1 MGGKKAQDW
10 TLMPASQRDIEQ
22 VRSRC
27 RRLVRRRAAFS
38 ASVSALPVP
47 GLDIVSDI
55 RLFGLLIEDI
65 NREFGLTEEQIE
77 RLRPEFKLIAYE
89 AAAGIGGM
97 LIGKVVTREL
107 LTRMLRRSGVKQV
120 ARQAGKLVPIAG
132 QLMSAALSFVLFRQI
147 GYQHVDACAQVAQAV
162 LVAGAA

>member
-1 MGGKKAQDW
+1 MGARQQQDW
-10 TLMPASQRDIEQ
+10 TLIPASARDIEQ
-22 VRSRC
+22 LRERC
-27 RRLVRRRAAFS
+27 RRLVRRRAALS

-65 NREFGLTEEQIE
+65 NREFGLTEAQIE
-77 RLRPEFKLIAYE
+77 RLRPEFKLVAYQ

-107 LTRMLRRSGVKQV
+107 VAHLLKRSGVKAA
-120 ARQAGKLVPIAG
+120 ARQAGKLVPVAG
-132 QLMSAALSFVLFRQI
+132 QLMSAALGFLLFRQI
-147 GYQHVDACAQVAQAV
+147 GYQHVEACAAVAQEL
-162 LVAGAA
+162 LVAGAH